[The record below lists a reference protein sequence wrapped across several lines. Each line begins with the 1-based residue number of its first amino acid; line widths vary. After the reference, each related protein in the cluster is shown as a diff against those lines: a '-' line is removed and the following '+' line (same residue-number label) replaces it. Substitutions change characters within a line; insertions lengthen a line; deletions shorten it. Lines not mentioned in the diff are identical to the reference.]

1 MITFGPSAPTANL
14 FIGDSA
20 VQRVY
25 LGESLVYGDEPIQ
38 TAVQTART
46 ESAIDASTLVMF
58 PAGDNPPSQYWGG
71 PDNEPIYWHSATS
84 TTPMAT
90 ALRFALPDTIPAGAT
105 ILDARLTVQ
114 PLGSAL
120 GLGHA
125 DDYGEA
131 YLLQDTYS
139 GPISSTSYFMSRV
152 QGLVVNPY
160 GSVRWDYGPT
170 EAGGEF
176 VSPNLASLVQ
186 QAVNAGDISALM
198 FIVRDNPNPAS
209 TQSQDV
215 NAANSANT
223 PENRPALRIEY
234 VAGDAPLPPAT
245 FIDNWTQPTA
255 TAGVNSKA
263 GYRFRAATAVTVNE
277 LGLFAA
283 PDATSDEVIELWE
296 VGGAMVASVTLTP
309 VDNGEWT
316 YAPITPVTLQAGQ
329 SYTLTRHR
337 VGGVG
342 RMIYID
348 PPSIDWNPAIDSI
361 RVIYGGWQDGEPT
374 TVFEPPNASWAED
387 YYAVNA
393 RFTL

>member
-1 MITFGPSAPTANL
+1 MIAFGSSALTNL
-14 FIGDSA
+14 FLGDSA
-20 VQRVY
+20 VQRAY

-38 TAVQTART
+38 TVVQTVRT

-58 PAGDNPPSQYWGG
+58 PGEGGSPPSQYWGG

-90 ALRFALPDTIPAGAT
+90 ALRFTLPDAIPAGAT
-105 ILDARLTVQ
+105 ILDARLTAQ

-125 DDYGEA
+125 DDYGTA
-131 YLLQDTYS
+131 YLLETNS
-139 GPISSTSYFMSRV
+139 PIGSTVAFMDRV
-152 QGLVVNPY
+152 QGLVANPY
-160 GSVRWDYGPT
+160 GSVQWSYGPT
-170 EAGGEF
+170 EAAGEL

-186 QAVNAGDISALM
+186 QLVGTGDVSALM
-198 FIVRDNPNPAS
+198 FIVQDNPNPAS
-209 TQSQDV
+209 AQSEDV
-215 NAANSANT
+215 NAANSAHT
-223 PENRPALRIEY
+223 PENRPTLRIEY
-234 VAGDAPLPPAT
+234 IAGDVPLPPAT

-296 VGGAMVASVTLTP
+296 VGGAMIASVTLTP

-342 RMIYID
+342 RVVYID

-374 TVFEPPNASWAED
+374 TVFEPPDASWAEG

-393 RFTL
+393 RFAL